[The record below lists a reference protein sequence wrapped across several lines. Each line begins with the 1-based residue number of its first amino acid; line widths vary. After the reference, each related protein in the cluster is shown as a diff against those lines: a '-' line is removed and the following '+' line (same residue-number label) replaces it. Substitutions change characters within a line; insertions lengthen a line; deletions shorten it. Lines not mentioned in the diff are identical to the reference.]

1 MFVEITN
8 ILEKRKKRNLIIAA
22 LFFVLI
28 NAFLPTFAVNNVI
41 GNVTHQKKTS
51 YTLQEKHQ
59 LFEGLGKELKPHGLR
74 ITPKEFADACMV
86 ALYCESNLK
95 TTSVGDSGSQGIN
108 QLTAATRKR
117 LAVPSNILDD
127 CFLTQLGYFKRYL
140 IASRRVHLIRDAI
153 SLHALNFSPS
163 NPSADTFC
171 IATVGLQ
178 SLDLNR
184 NGHID
189 RGDFKKFQRKRV
201 NENPYIKAI
210 YEKRYGK

>member
-108 QLTAATRKR
+108 QLTAATIIFAAQSVHFAAAPKIK
-117 LAVPSNILDD
+117 N
-127 CFLTQLGYFKRYL
+127 QKLGT
-140 IASRRVHLIRDAI
+140 AI
-153 SLHALNFSPS
+153 SVTICCFFKNF
-163 NPSADTFC
+163 F
-171 IATVGLQ
+171 
-178 SLDLNR
+178 
-184 NGHID
+184 
-189 RGDFKKFQRKRV
+189 DFHKC
-201 NENPYIKAI
+201 
-210 YEKRYGK
+210 